1 MNFKFPKHH
10 FGKTKVV
17 NRSFQ
22 YQWFEKW
29 CWIHYDESHDLAFF
43 HTHIMVMKTGILETL
58 TQCSFS
64 VGIVTGKMP
73 AGRRG
78 L

>member
-1 MNFKFPKHH
+1 MNFKFPKRR

-22 YQWFEKW
+22 
-29 CWIHYDESHDLAFF
+29 IHYDESRDLAFF
-43 HTHIMVMKTGILETL
+43 HTCVMVMKTGILETL